1 MELKPGLGTAAMLP
15 ILAALLTGALP
26 QAHAVP
32 HSDDP
37 GGDSGAPA
45 TPAVVVRRDA
55 APPVQAQL
63 QTQADQAGHGHDDSI
78 AVLYPD
84 IGEPYRKVFTEI
96 IDGIERQTHLPVRGY
111 PVADHAESADL
122 QAALK
127 RNGAKVIIALGR
139 QGVKAA
145 AAMTGTP
152 VIVGGVSSVPEEDK
166 LDGISLTPDPSLLF
180 ARLKNLLP
188 AVRRV
193 IVVYNPQNSEP
204 LIRLARE
211 AARVEGLELVAL
223 EASDLAAAV
232 RHYES
237 ACAGADSR
245 LDALWLPPD
254 ATTVDESTILPLVL
268 RESWERNL
276 PIFSSSVLHVK
287 KGALFALFPNNTELG
302 RDLAKLAT
310 AVLGGEPQK
319 HGVTPLR
326 AVRTA
331 FNWRTASH
339 IGLNMDANQ
348 QRGFD
353 FLYPEP

>member
-1 MELKPGLGTAAMLP
+1 MALMARPGRSAILLMALAGAASQ
-15 ILAALLTGALP
+15 AAA
-26 QAHAVP
+26 
-32 HSDDP
+32 DP
-37 GGDSGAPA
+37 RAGDTA
-45 TPAVVVRRDA
+45 TPAVVIRREPLLLA
-55 APPVQAQL
+55 
-63 QTQADQAGHGHDDSI
+63 QADPARRGHEDGI

-96 IDGIERQTHLPVRGY
+96 IDGIERQTRLPVRGY
-111 PVADHAESADL
+111 PLADHADLAEL

-127 RNGAKVIIALGR
+127 RNGGKVIIALGR

-145 AAMTGTP
+145 ATMTGLP
-152 VIVGGVSSVPEEDK
+152 VIVGGVSALPEADK
-166 LDGISLTPDPSLLF
+166 WNGISLTPDPTLLF
-180 ARLKNLLP
+180 ARLKSLLP
-188 AVRRV
+188 TVRRV
-193 IVVYNPQNSEP
+193 IVVYNPQNSEQ

-211 AARVEGLELVAL
+211 AARAQGLELVAL
-223 EASDLAAAV
+223 EAADLAAAV
-232 RHYES
+232 RRYES
-237 ACAGADSR
+237 ALAGADSR

-268 RESWERNL
+268 RESWDRNL
-276 PIFSSSVLHVK
+276 PIFSSSILHVK

-302 RDLAKLAT
+302 RDLANLA
-310 AVLGGEPQK
+310 AAALVGEPLK

-331 FNWRTASH
+331 FNWRTANH
-339 IGLNMDANQ
+339 IGLAMDANQ

>member
-1 MELKPGLGTAAMLP
+1 MWLAVRQLKAVRTARSGVTPCFCGSPPSTAVAS
-15 ILAALLTGALP
+15 LARSRP
-26 QAHAVP
+26 
-32 HSDDP
+32 
-37 GGDSGAPA
+37 
-45 TPAVVVRRDA
+45 
-55 APPVQAQL
+55 
-63 QTQADQAGHGHDDSI
+63 
-78 AVLYPD
+78 
-84 IGEPYRKVFTEI
+84 
-96 IDGIERQTHLPVRGY
+96 
-111 PVADHAESADL
+111 
-122 QAALK
+122 
-127 RNGAKVIIALGR
+127 
-139 QGVKAA
+139 
-145 AAMTGTP
+145 
-152 VIVGGVSSVPEEDK
+152 SSVLLGNSANKAPFLTCKTLLEKIGK
-166 LDGISLTPDPSLLF
+166 LRSHDSRSTNGRMVDSST
-180 ARLKNLLP
+180 
-188 AVRRV
+188 
-193 IVVYNPQNSEP
+193 VV
-204 LIRLARE
+204 
-211 AARVEGLELVAL
+211 
-223 EASDLAAAV
+223 ASGGS
-232 RHYES
+232 HYES

>member
-1 MELKPGLGTAAMLP
+1 MALMAGSVRTAMLLVA
-15 ILAALLTGALP
+15 LACAASQASADPHAGAGNDTP
-26 QAHAVP
+26 
-32 HSDDP
+32 
-37 GGDSGAPA
+37 
-45 TPAVVVRRDA
+45 TPAVVSRREPLLLA
-55 APPVQAQL
+55 QAEP
-63 QTQADQAGHGHDDSI
+63 AKRGRDDGI

-96 IDGIERQTHLPVRGY
+96 IDGIERQTRLPVRGY
-111 PVADHAESADL
+111 PLAERADPAEL
-122 QAALK
+122 QATLK
-127 RNGAKVIIALGR
+127 RDGSKVIIALGR

-145 AAMTGTP
+145 AAMTGLP
-152 VIVGGVSSVPEEDK
+152 VIVGGVSALPEADK
-166 LDGISLTPDPSLLF
+166 WNGISLTPDPALLF
-180 ARLKNLLP
+180 ARLKSLLP

-211 AARVEGLELVAL
+211 AARAQGLELVAL
-223 EASDLAAAV
+223 EAADLAGAV
-232 RHYES
+232 RRYES
-237 ACAGADSR
+237 AFAGADSR

-268 RESWERNL
+268 RESWDRNL
-276 PIFSSSVLHVK
+276 PIFSSSILHVK

-302 RDLAKLAT
+302 RDLANLA
-310 AVLGGEPQK
+310 AAALVGEPQK

-331 FNWRTASH
+331 FNWRTANH
-339 IGLNMDANQ
+339 IGLTMDANQ